1 MYLFLESA
9 AADVLIYL
17 MMNLDAKITFSTITV
32 SNISLLQGS
41 SVQQKI
47 LSTWLKNEARIPKK

>member
-47 LSTWLKNEARIPKK
+47 LSTWLKNEVRIPKK